1 MKLAFQGCL
10 ALASRAPCH
19 RALGS
24 GTVKQKPH
32 PVHVDLDSL
41 ATLNVILCTHS
52 LASLSSVHTP
62 QGARELRTAHDVRVF
77 MDVHNH
83 P

>member
-1 MKLAFQGCL
+1 MKLTFRGCL
-10 ALASRAPCH
+10 ALASRAPYH

-32 PVHVDLDSL
+32 PVHVELDSL
-41 ATLNVILCTHS
+41 ATLNVILCAHS
-52 LASLSSVHTP
+52 LASSSSVHTP
-62 QGARELRTAHDVRVF
+62 QGACELCTAHDIRVF
-77 MDVHNH
+77 MDVHDH